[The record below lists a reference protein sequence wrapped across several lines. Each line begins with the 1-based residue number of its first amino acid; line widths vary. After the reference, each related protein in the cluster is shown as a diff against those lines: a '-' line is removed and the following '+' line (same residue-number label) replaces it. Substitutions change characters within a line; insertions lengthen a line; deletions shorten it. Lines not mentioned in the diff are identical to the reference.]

1 MVGFWITAALLSA
14 AASYFVVS
22 RAARLEVQTEGAED
36 PSLDVYRRQLR
47 EMDDLADRGLLTE
60 DDHRSAKTEAARR
73 LLGAAEQASVPV
85 RATPLARRLVFIIA
99 AVLPLMAVAAYGVI
113 GAPGIP
119 DQSFVS
125 RLAKWRKA
133 DPATLAAPELV
144 AVLQQVVAERPTDPQ
159 PLMFL
164 ARVQAAMG
172 DETSAIRNLETAI
185 RLAPER
191 ADLKTILGE
200 TLVIQAKGEVSP
212 DALQAF
218 KSALA
223 IDPSDPSAR
232 YHIGRAM
239 MAGGDFA
246 GGLQIWR
253 SVLAS
258 LPAGDDRAGSLGE
271 EIATVVKNGGL
282 PKPAVAQVPTG
293 GADQAAFIRSM
304 VDSLAARLKASPDD
318 PAGWARLVRSYGV
331 LGETDAQAK
340 ALAEA
345 RRLYKD
351 RPDLLK
357 TIEDSA
363 KPLSN

>member
-14 AASYFVVS
+14 AASFFVVS
-22 RAARLEVQTEGAED
+22 RAARLEAQTEGVED

-47 EMDDLADRGLLTE
+47 EMDDLADRGLLTG

-73 LLGAAEQASVPV
+73 LLGAAEHAPAPV
-85 RATPLARRLVFIIA
+85 GATPLARRWVLIIA
-99 AVLPLMAVAAYGVI
+99 AILPLMAVAAYAVI
-113 GAPGIP
+113 GAPGVP

-125 RLAKWRKA
+125 RLAQWRKA
-133 DPATLAAPELV
+133 APATLAAPELV

-172 DETSAIRNLETAI
+172 DETSAIHNLETAI

-200 TLVIQAKGEVSP
+200 TLVIQAKGDISP

-232 YHIGRAM
+232 YHIGRVM

-258 LPAGDDRAGSLGE
+258 LPAGDDRAGDLSA

-282 PKPAVAQVPTG
+282 PKPAGVAVPAG

-304 VDSLAARLKASPDD
+304 VNGLAARLKASPDD

-331 LGETDAQAK
+331 LGDTDAQAK

-351 RPDLLK
+351 RPDLMK
-357 TIEDSA
+357 TIEDSS

>member
-1 MVGFWITAALLSA
+1 MIGFWITAALLSA
-14 AASYFVVS
+14 AASYVVVS
-22 RAARLEVQTEGAED
+22 RAARLEAQTEGAED

-47 EMDDLADRGLLTE
+47 EMDDLADRGLLTD

-73 LLGAAEQASVPV
+73 LLGAAGQTPALF
-85 RATPLARRLVFIIA
+85 RATPLARRWVFIIA
-99 AVLPLMAVAAYGVI
+99 AVLPLLAVAAYGVI
-113 GAPGIP
+113 GAPGLP

-125 RLAKWRKA
+125 RLAKWRQA

-164 ARVQAAMG
+164 ARVQAAMD

-239 MAGGDFA
+239 MAEGDFA
-246 GGLQIWR
+246 GGLKIWR

-258 LPAGDDRAGSLGE
+258 LPAGDDRAASLSD

-282 PKPAVAQVPTG
+282 PKPVAAQGPTG

-340 ALAEA
+340 ALAKA

-363 KPLSN
+363 KPASN

>member
-1 MVGFWITAALLSA
+1 MIGFWITAALLSA

-22 RAARLEVQTEGAED
+22 RAARLEAQTEGAED

-47 EMDDLADRGLLTE
+47 EMDDLADRGLLTD

-73 LLGAAEQASVPV
+73 LLGAAEQTQAPV
-85 RATPLARRLVFIIA
+85 RATPLARRWVFIIA
-99 AVLPLMAVAAYGVI
+99 AVLPLLAVAAYGVI
-113 GAPGIP
+113 GAPGLP

-125 RLAKWRKA
+125 RLAKWRQA

-164 ARVQAAMG
+164 ARVQAAMD

-239 MAGGDFA
+239 MAEGDFA
-246 GGLQIWR
+246 GGLKIWR

-258 LPAGDDRAGSLGE
+258 LPAGDDRVASLSD

-282 PKPAVAQVPTG
+282 PKPVAAQGPTG

-351 RPDLLK
+351 RLDLLK

-363 KPLSN
+363 KPLPN

>member
-1 MVGFWITAALLSA
+1 MIGFWITAALLSA
-14 AASYFVVS
+14 AASYVVVS
-22 RAARLEVQTEGAED
+22 RAARLEAQTEGAED

-47 EMDDLADRGLLTE
+47 EMDDLADRGLLTD

-73 LLGAAEQASVPV
+73 LLGAAEQTQAPV
-85 RATPLARRLVFIIA
+85 RATPLARRWVFIIA

-113 GAPGIP
+113 GAPGLP

-125 RLAKWRKA
+125 RLAKWRQA

-164 ARVQAAMG
+164 ARVQAAMD

-239 MAGGDFA
+239 MAEGDFS
-246 GGLQIWR
+246 GGLKIWR

-258 LPAGDDRAGSLGE
+258 LPAGDDRVASLSD

-282 PKPAVAQVPTG
+282 PKPVAAQGPTG

-363 KPLSN
+363 KPASN

>member
-1 MVGFWITAALLSA
+1 MIEFWITAALLSA
-14 AASYFVVS
+14 AASFFVVS
-22 RAARLEVQTEGAED
+22 RAVRLETQTEGAED

-47 EMDDLADRGLLTE
+47 EIDDLADRGLLTDE
-60 DDHRSAKTEAARR
+60 DHRSAKTEAARR
-73 LLGAAEQASVPV
+73 LLGAAEQALSPV
-85 RATPLARRLVFIIA
+85 RATPFARRLVFFIA
-99 AVLPLMAVAAYGVI
+99 AILPLMAVAAYGVI
-113 GAPGIP
+113 GALGVP

-125 RLAKWRKA
+125 RLAQWRKA

-185 RLAPER
+185 RFAPER

-200 TLVIQAKGEVSP
+200 TLVIQAKGDVSP

-218 KSALA
+218 KSALV
-223 IDPSDPSAR
+223 IDPSDPSAL

-258 LPAGDDRAGSLGE
+258 LPASDDRAGSLSE
-271 EIATVVKNGGL
+271 DIAAVVKNGGL
-282 PKPAVAQVPTG
+282 PKPAAALVPTG

-304 VDSLAARLKASPDD
+304 VNSLAARLKTSPDD

-331 LGETDAQAK
+331 LGEADAQAK

-363 KPLSN
+363 KPPSN